1 VFKRMVAMYAH
12 TYMCCLN
19 TLVGWIIMLTEGL
32 IMMSFDILKGRG
44 YLRSQL

>member
-1 VFKRMVAMYAH
+1 MVAVYAH
-12 TYMCCLN
+12 IQVYTCCLN
-19 TLVGWIIMLTEGL
+19 TLVGWINMLTEGL